1 MAKEKLYVHYYTR
14 SIKYTVKNGLRFFV
28 QFPNRDVTNQTL
40 PGQGIVKLFPARES
54 LVIDIP
60 FGDGKIDNLFYS
72 ATLILYFLFKG
83 VQLDY

>member
-60 FGDGKIDNLFYS
+60 SGDSKIAKLFLQCNTYS
-72 ATLILYFLFKG
+72 VFSIQRCTT
-83 VQLDY
+83 